1 MKTTKQQLRQIIK
14 EELEVILTN
23 EEAGELFGEGV
34 EAQLEEQEL
43 NEDLGQLPELANML
57 GANPEELMI
66 VLKAFAKAGANIGGG
81 VAAGLG
87 MSKII
92 DMIRDYREGR
102 AGSEDQQELNEADMS
117 DIQIIINAFAK
128 IGMNLS
134 PAIVMGLI
142 GYAAEQ
148 AMGRKKAKPE
158 DEQMMEQQ
166 GMSSDVARA
175 GEKIGKVSGIEAA
188 LKGINT
194 RQEFETL
201 MMQFIQMVAKEK
213 LKDQD
218 IKVGIRNIAKA
229 ILQDK

>member
-1 MKTTKQQLRQIIK
+1 MKITKARLKQIIK
-14 EELEVILTN
+14 EELEVTLTN
-23 EEAGELFGEGV
+23 EEATEMFGESVGT
-34 EAQLEEQEL
+34 QLEEQEL
-43 NEDLGQLPELANML
+43 NEVDMSQVQIIMD
-57 GANPEELMI
+57 
-66 VLKAFAKAGANIGGG
+66 AFAQIGINLSGAAAIGLMGYAMKTAIDLEKG
-81 VAAGLG
+81 DHSF
-87 MSKII
+87 SK
-92 DMIRDYREGR
+92 RRRGF
-102 AGSEDQQELNEADMS
+102 AKPEDQQELNEADMS
-117 DIQIIINAFAK
+117 DIQIIISAFAK
-128 IGMNLS
+128 IGLNLS

-166 GMSSDVARA
+166 GMTSDVARA

-201 MMQFIQMVAKEK
+201 MMQFIQMVSKEK

-218 IKVGIRNIAKA
+218 VKIGIRNVAKA
-229 ILQDK
+229 VLEDK

>member
-14 EELEVILTN
+14 EELEVVLTN

-43 NEDLGQLPELANML
+43 NEDLGQLANML
-57 GANPEELMI
+57 GSNPEELMI
-66 VLKAFAKAGANIGGG
+66 VLKALGLTAANLGGAA
-81 VAAGLG
+81 AAGMG

-92 DMIRDYREGR
+92 DMIRDYRER
-102 AGSEDQQELNEADMS
+102 
-117 DIQIIINAFAK
+117 K
-128 IGMNLS
+128 
-134 PAIVMGLI
+134 
-142 GYAAEQ
+142 AE
-148 AMGRKKAKPE
+148 PE
-158 DEQMMEQQ
+158 GEQMMEQE
-166 GMSSDVARA
+166 GMTSDVARA

-201 MMQFIQMVAKEK
+201 MMQFVQMVAKEK

-218 IKVGIRNIAKA
+218 IKVGIRNVAKA
-229 ILQDK
+229 VLQGK

>member
-34 EAQLEEQEL
+34 EAQLEEEQL
-43 NEDLGQLPELANML
+43 NEVDMEGVQLIM
-57 GANPEELMI
+57 
-66 VLKAFAKAGANIGGG
+66 
-81 VAAGLG
+81 
-87 MSKII
+87 
-92 DMIRDYREGR
+92 
-102 AGSEDQQELNEADMS
+102 Q
-117 DIQIIINAFAK
+117 AFAK
-128 IGMNLS
+128 IGLNLS
-134 PAIVMGLI
+134 PAIVVGLI

-148 AMGRKKAKPE
+148 AMGRKKAEPE

-166 GMSSDVARA
+166 GVTSDVARA

-201 MMQFIQMVAKEK
+201 MMQFIQMVSKEK

-218 IKVGIRNIAKA
+218 VKMGIRNVAKA
-229 ILQDK
+229 VLQDK